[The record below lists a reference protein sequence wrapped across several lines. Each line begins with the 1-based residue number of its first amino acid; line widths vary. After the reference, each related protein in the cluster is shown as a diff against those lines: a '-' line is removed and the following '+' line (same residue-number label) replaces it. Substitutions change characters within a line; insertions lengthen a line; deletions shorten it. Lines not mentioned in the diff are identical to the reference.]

1 VKQKKEIIMI
11 IKQGIFGLVCLA
23 LIGSSLQAA
32 EENPV
37 FKTLKYGL
45 FCHYGW
51 GGTAY
56 ALTRNP
62 DLSVPRSVDEVADAL
77 DVQKFADDV
86 ASFKVEYVVFT
97 AWHASMNPMFPSK
110 VMEKW
115 RGPGHDAKKDVIGEL
130 AKALKAKGILLYL
143 YVHPSDGQ
151 DMLPEDQDRLGW
163 NESEG
168 AWATDKYKRW
178 NDFMNQMFDEMGARY
193 GNEIK
198 GYWVDGGWER
208 IDQERLKK
216 TVWKYNP
223 QAEFVSGMDCADPV
237 AAWKIYAPVVYR
249 DVNTWPGWEC
259 QVGIL
264 EGGCWWSTGGTARL
278 SPEEM
283 LKYTVLEAGV
293 NTQGGGAC
301 WAAGP
306 YTGGT
311 WEPNVKQYLTDLGAL
326 LEPIAQSV
334 KSTYA
339 SSAFPTPQGT
349 KIASLP
355 YGIVATRS
363 ADGRNEYIHVLRPP
377 GSGIFAT
384 DQDRILHLPAPKDGQ
399 RFSSAVMLRTGR
411 TAVLKQDEKELSI
424 AVPWEDACWDPVDT
438 IIKLTS
444 QPGYGNLAAGKSV
457 SASSAHKDWPAANLV
472 DGDKNSGWST
482 DGSENPAWVV
492 VDLGKSMPIQRIHL
506 YPRIS
511 NGIVGYNFPVDFSI
525 QVSEDNASW
534 KTVVSKSN
542 YTCTKQKENPDGAIS
557 KMSVDATSGDMQA
570 FPLSAPIDARYVRIE
585 ATRLKDENYMQ
596 LMEIEVYG
604 CDPDIAQAAQSQ

>member
-1 VKQKKEIIMI
+1 MMI
-11 IKQGIFGLVCLA
+11 IKQSILGLVCLA
-23 LIGSSLQAA
+23 LIGSSLEAA
-32 EENPV
+32 ENNPI

-45 FCHYGW
+45 FVHYGW

-62 DLSVPRSVDEVADAL
+62 DLSVPKSVNEVADSL

-97 AWHASMNPMFPSK
+97 AWHAGMNPMFPSK
-110 VMEKW
+110 VMEER
-115 RGPGHDAKKDVIGEL
+115 RGPGHDATRDLIGEL
-130 AKALKAKGILLYL
+130 AKALKAKGIRLYL
-143 YVHPSDGQ
+143 YVHPSDGT
-151 DMLPEDQDRLGW
+151 DMLAADQDRLGW
-163 NESEG
+163 TESQG
-168 AWATDKYKRW
+168 AWAPDKYKQW
-178 NDFMNQMFDEMGARY
+178 NDFMNDIFGEMGARY
-193 GNEIK
+193 GQEIA
-198 GYWVDGGWER
+198 GYWIDGGWER
-208 IDQERLKK
+208 VDQERLKK

-249 DVNTWPGWEC
+249 DINTWPGWEC

-264 EGGCWWSTGGTARL
+264 VGGCWWSTGGTARL

-283 LKYTVLEAGV
+283 LKYTILEAGV

-311 WEPNVKQYLTDLGAL
+311 WEPNVKEYLSSLGAL

-334 KSTYA
+334 KSSYA
-339 SSAFPTPQGT
+339 STAFPTSQGT

-377 GSGIFAT
+377 GPGCFTS
-384 DQDRILHLPAPKDGQ
+384 DQDRTIHLPATKDGQ
-399 RFSSAVMLRTGR
+399 RFSGAVMLRSGR
-411 TAVLKQDEKELSI
+411 QTVLKQDEKGVAI
-424 AVPWEDACWDPVDT
+424 AVPWEDVCWDPIDT

-444 QPGYGNLAAGKSV
+444 QPGYANLAAGKTV
-457 SASSAHKDWPAANLV
+457 TASSAHKDWPAVNLV
-472 DGDKNSGWST
+472 DGDLNNGWST
-482 DGSENPAWVV
+482 DGSESPAWVV
-492 VDLGKSMPIQRIHL
+492 VDLGKHMPIERIHL
-506 YPRIS
+506 YPRIA
-511 NGIVGYNFPVDFSI
+511 NGIIGYNFPVDFSI
-525 QVSEDNASW
+525 QVSENGSAW
-534 KTVVSKSN
+534 KTVVSKSD
-542 YTCTKQKENPDGAIS
+542 YTCTHQEENPDGAIS
-557 KMSVDATSGDMQA
+557 KVADTTTSANVQA
-570 FPLSAPIDARYVRIE
+570 FALTAPTEARYIKVE
-585 ATRLKDENYMQ
+585 ATRLKNENFMQ

-604 CDPDIAQAAQSQ
+604 YDPDVAQAAKVQ